1 MGYKYANKRLQLESN
16 LYYMLYKNQLVLTGE
31 LNDVGAS
38 VRVNVPE
45 SYRAGIEQSIAFQMT
60 KKWSLNANATWS
72 LNKIKAFDE
81 VIADYTIDFTKEII
95 HHQNTDIHFHQT
107 GLALYNVNIHH
118 TRISKLDGP
127 LSLSDHSFWTIQAT
141 QKGHCQLI
149 TTTISD

>member
-1 MGYKYANKRLQLESN
+1 MSHFIDYAYSNLPLHEHLKNWELGYKYANTRLQLESN

-95 HHQNTDIHFHQT
+95 HHQNKQRRKVI
-107 GLALYNVNIHH
+107 A
-118 TRISKLDGP
+118 
-127 LSLSDHSFWTIQAT
+127 SL
-141 QKGHCQLI
+141 
-149 TTTISD
+149 